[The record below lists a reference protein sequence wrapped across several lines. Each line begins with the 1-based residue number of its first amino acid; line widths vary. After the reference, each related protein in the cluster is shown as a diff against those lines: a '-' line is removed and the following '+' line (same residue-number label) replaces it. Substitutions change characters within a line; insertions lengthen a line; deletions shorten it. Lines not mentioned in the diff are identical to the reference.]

1 MNQNKPEKRNIFQ
14 ERYLNK
20 KVKLATKFLE
30 NSKDYFVYEG
40 IITGFDNSFIYLSN
54 VKVLKN
60 GKEELENFP
69 NLALNK
75 TLISYITSEV

>member
-1 MNQNKPEKRNIFQ
+1 MNQNKPERKNIFQ

-20 KVKLATKFLE
+20 KVKLATKFFE

-40 IITGFDNSFIYLSN
+40 IITGFDSNFIYLSN

-60 GKEELENFP
+60 GKEELENFS

>member
-1 MNQNKPEKRNIFQ
+1 MNQDRPEKRKIFQ

-20 KVKLATKFLE
+20 KVRLATKFLE
-30 NSKDYFVYEG
+30 NSKDFFVYEG
-40 IITGFDNSFIYLSN
+40 IITGFDSNFIYLSN

-60 GKEELENFP
+60 GKEELENFQ

>member
-1 MNQNKPEKRNIFQ
+1 MNQNKTEKRKIFQ

-40 IITGFDNSFIYLSN
+40 IVTGFDSNFIYLSN
-54 VKVLKN
+54 VKVMKN

-75 TLISYITSEV
+75 TLISYITAEV